1 MSKKVLERKNKAKTG
16 FSGIKSIKGKMLLL
30 GTFSIIATLILGA
43 TGIYMI
49 NSNNANNE
57 VLAGVNAVN
66 LLQNSNQAAEVSF
79 LYNLDGAYN
88 DQIKQNLN
96 TMSQS
101 VQTAVKSAGSKF
113 SNELNQISD
122 SITENIEHTNSLV
135 SLYNERGLGEADGLY
150 AQLMQDD
157 AAVSEA
163 FVSMDSEG
171 EWVDGSWLEVPI
183 ESMEK
188 ITIDGKKYRHFR
200 YHTKMPS
207 VGKRDYVVVRMGNN
221 GFNYTGH
228 ISVSNITLNG
238 STVVDLSSLT
248 TNDLSK
254 SYGSGFK
261 ELNIGTIGKEPC
273 IEFDSTFDGSNSD
286 WQEASLEIPVTAYD
300 IKNTTDVSFDIYL
313 TDKETSVIKL
323 ALAYNLKYEFANQN
337 EALNSIFAEYTK
349 KIAEGTDA
357 TEEASQIDT
366 LLNEICSNINE
377 YVANDSIIS
386 QAENA
391 VKKKTETFNA
401 IKEKDQEIL
410 ALKQKNKEL
419 NTKITEVTSSIRQ
432 EIEDETNASRTLMII
447 LIIVVL
453 VCSVGMILI
462 LTLFVIR
469 SVQRSINGFRS
480 TLSEIS
486 EGNMAMKANT
496 KSGDEFDVFG
506 KSLNTMTDKLTDIL
520 QTATNIA
527 SSVKSD
533 GERLKEMAQNTSNTS
548 TQIRL
553 SVSGI
558 ADGAVEQAN
567 NIEQSSDQINNLGEL
582 MDNLVQSVEGLDSNA
597 MEMKNASEGAASIL
611 EELNE
616 SNHKMIG
623 GIEKIADQIQR
634 TNVSVQEIREAVS
647 LISSIASQ
655 TNLLSLNASIEAARA
670 GEAGKGFAVVATEIQ
685 QLADQSDKSADTI
698 DVIITNLTRDF
709 AETMNIMENV
719 KKATDEQLSKL
730 EETKHQFKIVDSG
743 ISATRDETMMMKQ
756 AINECNDVR
765 VGINSN
771 MMNLAAISEENAA
784 SSAETAE
791 AMDKLNDTINVL
803 LEDSENL
810 NRISEELE
818 ENLNYFSF

>member
-1 MSKKVLERKNKAKTG
+1 MAKKGSKEKNKVKDG
-16 FSGIKSIKGKMLLL
+16 GLRIKSIKGKMLLL
-30 GTFSIIATLILGA
+30 GAFSIVAMLILGA
-43 TGIYMI
+43 TGVYMV

-57 VLAGVNAVN
+57 VLAGVNVVN

-79 LYNLDGAYN
+79 LYNLDSTYN
-88 DQIKQNLN
+88 DQINENLV

-101 VQTAVKSAGSKF
+101 VQSAIKSSGNKF

-122 SITENIEHTNSLV
+122 SINENIECTNSLI
-135 SLYNERGLGEADGLY
+135 SLYNERGLSDADGLY
-150 AQLMQDD
+150 AQMMQDD
-157 AAVSEA
+157 VAVCEA
-163 FVSMDSEG
+163 FASMDSES

-183 ESMEK
+183 GSME
-188 ITIDGKKYRHFR
+188 TVSIDGQNYRHFK
-200 YHTKMPS
+200 YNTEMPS
-207 VGKRDYVVVRMGNN
+207 VGKRDYIVVRMGNN

-228 ISVSNITLNG
+228 ICVSNITLNG
-238 STVVDLSSLT
+238 STVVDLSALSS
-248 TNDLSK
+248 NDLSK
-254 SYGSGFK
+254 SYGSGF
-261 ELNIGTIGKEPC
+261 EVLNVGTIGTEPC
-273 IEFDSTFDGSNSD
+273 IEFDSTFDGNNSD
-286 WQEASLEIPVTAYD
+286 WQEVSLEIPVTAYD
-300 IKNTTDVSFDIYL
+300 IKNTNEVSFDIYL

-337 EALNSIFAEYTK
+337 EALNNLFAEYTK

-357 TEEASQIDT
+357 TDEVGQIDN
-366 LLNEICSNINE
+366 LLNEIYSNINQ
-377 YVANDSIIS
+377 YVADESIIS

-391 VKKKTETFNA
+391 VTQKMETFNA
-401 IKEKDQEIL
+401 IKEKDQNIL
-410 ALKQKNKEL
+410 ALKQKNNEL
-419 NTKITEVTSSIRQ
+419 NTNITELTSKIRQ
-432 EIEDETNASRTLMII
+432 EIEDETNASRTLMILFI
-447 LIIVVL
+447 VIVLI
-453 VCSVGMILI
+453 CSVVMIMA
-462 LTLFVIR
+462 LTLFVIK
-469 SVQRSINGFRS
+469 SVQRSIKGFRS

-533 GERLKEMAQNTSNTS
+533 GERLKEMAQTTSTTS

-558 ADGAVEQAN
+558 ADGAVEQAH

-597 MEMKNASEGAASIL
+597 LEMKNASEGASAIL

-616 SNHKMIG
+616 SNHNMID
-623 GIEKIADQIQR
+623 GIEKIAEQIQR
-634 TNVSVQEIREAVS
+634 TNVSVQEIKEAVS
-647 LISSIASQ
+647 LISSIANQ

-709 AETMNIMENV
+709 EETMNIMKNV
-719 KKATDEQLSKL
+719 KTATDKQLGKL
-730 EETKHQFKIVDSG
+730 EETKNQFKIVDTG

-791 AMDKLNDTINVL
+791 AMDKLNDTINDL

-810 NRISEELE
+810 NKISEELE